1 VTSQELQHISAI
13 LLANQKPY
21 GGNLVMLRTLLI
33 AAVLL
38 LLLPPP
44 TLAQSLDKL
53 PDVHPLSDAQLEHFL
68 QHAVRWL
75 GSKARETNSSPLKAF
90 VEQLQLLLQP
100 VCTRCI
106 DYFQAV
112 ALVRGLSKSVRQV
125 IEEGRNDVYYPAI
138 RRSYVA
144 AIWLLQRSKMFV
156 WQTTHL
162 DSNALGTMLRWAAG
176 SSWLEL
182 WIFSCAL

>member
-1 VTSQELQHISAI
+1 
-13 LLANQKPY
+13 
-21 GGNLVMLRTLLI
+21 MLRPLLI
-33 AAVLL
+33 AAALVLL
-38 LLLPPP
+38 LSQP

-53 PDVHPLSDAQLEHFL
+53 PDVQPLSDAQLEHFL

-75 GSKARETNSSPLKAF
+75 ASKARETHSSPLEAF
-90 VEQLQLLLQP
+90 VEQLQVLLHP

-112 ALVRGLSKSVRQV
+112 ALVRSMSKSVRK
-125 IEEGRNDVYYPAI
+125 ILEEDQNDVYYPAI

-156 WQTTHL
+156 WQTTRL
-162 DSNALGTMLRWAAG
+162 DSNAVGTMLR
-176 SSWLEL
+176 
-182 WIFSCAL
+182 